1 MNPEQP
7 SQPNQQYQPNP
18 ALAPDTPPAQP
29 LSQFSSPAP
38 APSPNQFP
46 VDYLNQIAAPVAQKK
61 ISPIILFGGIGAF
74 ILIAIGALLL
84 IAAVSSPPN
93 FTAQARTIQ
102 ARLAT
107 LETVTDQQQKRLQQN
122 QLSSM
127 NTTLS
132 ASLLSMDADLVTI
145 LTARGLKSTDAT
157 LTTAKNTEKVYL
169 TTLTSTL
176 NDSYLT
182 GTLDRTYASQMTYEL
197 TILESK
203 FQSLKSSANST
214 SVTDFYN
221 RNIPTLNTAID
232 SFSSFTNSK

>member
-1 MNPEQP
+1 MNPE
-7 SQPNQQYQPNP
+7 QPNQQYQPNP
-18 ALAPDTPPAQP
+18 ALAPDAPVAQP
-29 LSQFSSPAP
+29 LSQFPAP
-38 APSPNQFP
+38 TPAPTLNQFP
-46 VDYLNQIAAPVAQKK
+46 VDYLNQIAAPV
-61 ISPIILFGGIGAF
+61 ILFGGIGAF
-74 ILIAIGALLL
+74 VLLAIGSLLL
-84 IAAVSSPPN
+84 ITAISSPPN

-127 NTTLS
+127 NTTLKT
-132 ASLLSMDADLVTI
+132 SLLSMDADLATI
-145 LTARGLKSTDAT
+145 LTARGLKTTDTA
-157 LTTAKNTEKVYL
+157 LTAAKKTEQPYL
-169 TTLTSTL
+169 TSLTSTL

-182 GTLDRTYASQMTYEL
+182 GTLDRTYATQMAYEL

-203 FQSLKSSANST
+203 FQTLKSSANST

-232 SFSSFTNSK
+232 SFSSFTSSK